1 VETVTAEDGIL
12 SNFPE
17 NLFMNRFL
25 VHFVALL
32 SSLLSFTNLGMAQ
45 QPGTAATE
53 HAAHASDAGQPVPSA
68 DKIWAELAAGNQR
81 FVAGKTRAY
90 DVVALRGKLA
100 SGQQPHVIV
109 LSCSDS
115 RVSPE
120 LVFDQSLGDLFV
132 VRTAGNVADPVGLGS
147 IEYAVDHVH
156 STVLVV
162 LGHQKCGAVIAACSG
177 GKMPSR
183 NLEAIVDKI
192 DPAVTQ
198 AKKYAK
204 GDDLVEAA
212 IKENVHQSTKDLLAN
227 SEIVRDAVKAGK
239 LTVIEAEYQLA
250 SGEVVRLNAL
260 ASGQN

>member
-1 VETVTAEDGIL
+1 
-12 SNFPE
+12 
-17 NLFMNRFL
+17 MNRFL
-25 VHFVALL
+25 AASVFLL
-32 SSLLSFTNLGMAQ
+32 SCLLSFLNLSLAQ
-45 QPGTAATE
+45 QPATAPV
-53 HAAHASDAGQPVPSA
+53 HHGAHASATAQPAPST
-68 DKIWAELAAGNQR
+68 DKVWAELVAGNKR

-90 DVVALRGKLA
+90 DAIALRAKLA

-177 GKMPSR
+177 DKMPSR
-183 NLEAIVDKI
+183 NLEAIMDKI
-192 DPAVTQ
+192 DPAVTR
-198 AKKYAK
+198 AKTYSKPDA
-204 GDDLVEAA
+204 LVEAA
-212 IKENVHQSTKDLLAN
+212 IKENVHQSAQDLLAN

-250 SGEVVRLNAL
+250 SGEVVRLNPPAN
-260 ASGQN
+260 GQN